1 MLLHM
6 PNHMADSHFNM
17 TNIPTKTRNLHMMG
31 LPSNLMEIPEVNT
44 DGFMVDG
51 IVLQLILCC
60 FAVS

>member
-1 MLLHM
+1 M

-51 IVLQLILCC
+51 IVL
-60 FAVS
+60 